1 MNSINLEVNN
11 GHWSVNKKPLTKCSK
26 EKKEIFL
33 LHLRMKKFKSPV
45 QQKSES
51 SFKKRKDEV
60 KQQFNYK
67 FANLQDDNLQNYP
80 NINSLIF
87 ERKN

>member
-1 MNSINLEVNN
+1 MNSINLKVEN
-11 GHWSVNKKPLTKCSK
+11 GHWSVNKKPLTQCSK

-33 LHLRMKKFKSPV
+33 LHLRMKKFKSPI

-51 SFKKRKDEV
+51 SFKKRKEEV

-67 FANLQDDNLQNYP
+67 FANLRQEKP
-80 NINSLIF
+80 IINIGNKELIF

>member
-1 MNSINLEVNN
+1 MKSKSNIKAKIKFYNWAKKIGIDLKNFDPENINFEGQDLI
-11 GHWSVNKKPLTKCSK
+11 P
-26 EKKEIFL
+26 
-33 LHLRMKKFKSPV
+33 
-45 QQKSES
+45 

-80 NINSLIF
+80 NINNLIF